1 MPSCITRHRLQRRL
15 LTLYLH
21 QRHCQRICRRHLQ
34 QRDRLSQR
42 PLCWRK
48 VCRFYGRTQREAC
61 TSFGRSSGACW
72 QVVRLRDW
80 RACLCDRRN
89 MSPDGAPLLQ
99 SCLCLPDV
107 LTAHCLRDVLTAHVP
122 PGTCRFWGHMVLCRL
137 TYPPHAGQRHAHGT
151 PRHCGLVLAAMIPVE
166 LRGLHRC
173 SHVMTTSAAC

>member
-72 QVVRLRDW
+72 QVARLRDW

-122 PGTCRFWGHMVLCRL
+122 PGTCRLWALVGSGYVRRHWTTARHRMQASAMPMARPGTVDL
-137 TYPPHAGQRHAHGT
+137 YWQR
-151 PRHCGLVLAAMIPVE
+151 
-166 LRGLHRC
+166 
-173 SHVMTTSAAC
+173 